1 MADILLE
8 GRDLK
13 KYYPVT
19 KGILQRTVG
28 WVRAVDGVSFT
39 IERGKT
45 LSLVGESGAGKTT
58 VAKQILLLEQLT
70 SGTIL
75 FEGKDVYKFTKS
87 QLKTEYRPRVQ
98 SVQQNPWSSMNPRMR
113 VRDIVAEPL
122 VVNTKHSKEQIQS
135 RVQELLKQVG
145 LAPNHT
151 DYYPHEFSGGQRQ
164 RIAVARALAL
174 NPSLVVLDEPVSAL
188 DVSIRAQIM
197 NLLKD
202 LQEQYN
208 LSYLVIAH
216 NLATVR
222 FMSHSVAIMYLGQI
236 VEYGEA
242 EEVFS
247 QPLHPYTRALMSA
260 SILKLP
266 EDEDQKITPI
276 ILSGEMPSPLNPP
289 PGCRFHTRCA
299 EAIDICSKEE
309 PELRVIGKHQVRCH
323 IYDDAS
329 VQSALSSGLHPGTE
343 GRPQQP

>member
-1 MADILLE
+1 MTEALLE
-8 GRDLK
+8 AQDLK

-19 KGILQRTVG
+19 KGLLQRTVG
-28 WVRAVDGVSFT
+28 WVRAIDGISFK
-39 IERGKT
+39 IEQGKT

-58 VAKQILLLEQLT
+58 VARQVLLLERLT
-70 SGTIL
+70 SGHIL
-75 FEGKDVYKFTKS
+75 FEGNDVYNFSKHELKS
-87 QLKTEYRPRVQ
+87 KYRPSVQ

-122 VVNTKHSKEQIQS
+122 LVNTTKTKQEIRQ
-135 RVQELLKQVG
+135 RVLELLDQVG
-145 LAPNHT
+145 LSPNQA

-174 NPSLVVLDEPVSAL
+174 NPRLVVLDEPVSAL

-202 LQEQYN
+202 LQEQFN

-242 EEVFS
+242 EDVFTN
-247 QPLHPYTRALMSA
+247 PLHPYTRALMSA
-260 SILKLP
+260 SLLTLP
-266 EDEDQKITPI
+266 EDEDQSISPI

-289 PGCRFHTRCA
+289 PGCRFHTRCT
-299 EAIDICSKEE
+299 EAMDICAKQE
-309 PELRVIGKHQVRCH
+309 PVLRAVGNHLVRCH
-323 IYDDAS
+323 VHENPD
-329 VQSALSSGLHPGTE
+329 LHPE
-343 GRPQQP
+343 SS

>member
-1 MADILLE
+1 MTDILLE

-19 KGILQRTVG
+19 KGLLQRTIG

-58 VAKQILLLEQLT
+58 TAKAVLLLEKLT
-70 SGTIL
+70 SGSIL
-75 FEGKDVYKFTKS
+75 FEGKELYQFSRS

-113 VRDIVAEPL
+113 VRDIIGEPL
-122 VVNTKHSKEQIQS
+122 VVNTKQSKAQIRS
-135 RVQELLKQVG
+135 RVLELLEQVG
-145 LAPNHT
+145 LSPESV
-151 DYYPHEFSGGQRQ
+151 DRYPHEFSGGQRQ

-174 NPSLVVLDEPVSAL
+174 NPSLIVLDEPVSAL

-202 LQEQYN
+202 LQEQYY

-222 FMSHSVAIMYLGQI
+222 YMSYSVAIMYLGQI

-242 EEVFS
+242 EELFE
-247 QPLHPYTRALMSA
+247 QPLHPYTRALISA
-260 SILKLP
+260 SVMTLP
-266 EDEDQKITPI
+266 EDEEQGVQPI

-289 PGCRFHTRCA
+289 PGCRFHPRCPHVM
-299 EAIDICSKEE
+299 EKCSRVV
-309 PELRVIGKHQVRCH
+309 PEMTTGRHWVKCH
-323 IYDDAS
+323 LYD
-329 VQSALSSGLHPGTE
+329 
-343 GRPQQP
+343 